1 MTTEKAK
8 QILADQIKRATEF
21 DRRGDVVMRGQ
32 VLRNI
37 EDLPLSNR
45 YVHAALV
52 AAGLK

>member
-1 MTTEKAK
+1 MTSEKAK
-8 QILADQIKRATEF
+8 QILADEIKRAVEF
-21 DRRGDVVMRGQ
+21 DRRGDVTMRGQ

-45 YVHAALV
+45 YVSAALK